1 MKPLPLVLLVTLV
14 VTFKVLARPVAAQ
27 PARATPPL
35 TIVVSQALALLG
47 HAEQPVVIF
56 DPAQYD
62 AAHRAK
68 LEQFEAFVFKERGE
82 IYLNGHGKVSA
93 EAIAGHP
100 HGVYVLAAILAHE
113 MAHLQGLDERGALEA
128 ERRCVFQFMK
138 EGRIPVDVALEH
150 FRGMWR
156 LRQ

>member
-1 MKPLPLVLLVTLV
+1 MKPLPLVLFVTLV
-14 VTFKVLARPVAAQ
+14 TTFELSVRPAAAQ
-27 PARATPPL
+27 PARTTPL
-35 TIVVSQALALLG
+35 TTVVSQALALLG

-82 IYLNGHGKVSA
+82 VYLNGHGKVSA
-93 EAIAGHP
+93 EAIAGRP

-113 MAHLQGLDERGALEA
+113 IAHLRGL
-128 ERRCVFQFMK
+128 
-138 EGRIPVDVALEH
+138 
-150 FRGMWR
+150 
-156 LRQ
+156 

>member
-1 MKPLPLVLLVTLV
+1 MKPLPLVLLATLV
-14 VTFKVLARPVAAQ
+14 VTFEASARPAAQ
-27 PARATPPL
+27 TAHPTPL
-35 TIVVSQALALLG
+35 TTVVSQALALLG
-47 HAEQPVVIF
+47 HADQPVVIF

-68 LEQFEAFVFKERGE
+68 LEQFEAFVFKARGV

-93 EAIAGHP
+93 EAIAGRP

-113 MAHLQGLDERGALEA
+113 MAHIQGLDERGALEA

-138 EGRIPVDVALEH
+138 EGRIPVDVALAH
-150 FRGMWR
+150 FSAMWR